1 MVSFHMNK
9 FETSRDKFIFFIFLS
24 FLLHFIL
31 FSFYYVSNNTIDTP
45 LFEIIELSQ
54 DNNKDKPRN
63 IENKSE
69 KLDNNLKNINEK
81 GPNRAQDYTPDTN
94 NITFTTKNIIPN
106 DIGEIQSPS
115 LPRRQTVSAETKDP
129 IYAEYVEEW
138 RRRVEIIGNLYYPEE
153 VALKNISG
161 DLLLDVAIDKKGNLK
176 GVKILRTSGNPV
188 LDGAA
193 INIVKL
199 AAPFSPLPEKVT
211 EDTDILHI
219 TRTWKFTNEKQDK

>member
-1 MVSFHMNK
+1 MNK

-24 FLLHFIL
+24 FLLHFLL
-31 FSFYYVSNNTIDTP
+31 FSFYYISDNTIDTP

-54 DNNKDKPRN
+54 NNNEDKPGS
-63 IENKSE
+63 IENKSG
-69 KLDNNLKNINEK
+69 KLNKNLKNINEK
-81 GPNRAQDYTPDTN
+81 NPKRAKNYTSDTN

-106 DIGEIQSPS
+106 DMEEIQGPS

-129 IYAEYVEEW
+129 IYADYVEEW

-161 DLLLDVAIDKKGNLK
+161 DLLLDAAIDKEGNLK
-176 GVKILRTSGNPV
+176 GVRILRTSGNSV

-199 AAPFSPLPEKVT
+199 AAPFSPLPEKVI